1 MLVRILKAWYKL
13 FLVVHIALPPSAG
26 GLSPG
31 NFYIRG
37 TKTMRELSLFVDESG
52 DKSIA
57 TRYYLLTF
65 VLHEQSDRI
74 TSKIQAYEQT
84 LAAADLPNISF
95 HSEPLLNGHDDYE
108 NLGLTQRKKL
118 LVSFNVLVQR
128 LPIQYKT
135 FLYKR
140 SEFPNIEKLAARM
153 RRDASEM
160 IADHLAYFQ
169 GFDHVKLYYDNG
181 QAIVKKALDE
191 AIYSILSKEAVV
203 KKRTTMT
210 EYRLAQVADYL
221 CTIELAAV
229 KYAAKENGA
238 TYDKFF
244 GGVGSFKKNWLKQAR
259 RKMLRS

>member
-128 LPIQYKT
+128 PPHPVQDLPLQE
-135 FLYKR
+135 KR
-140 SEFPNIEKLAARM
+140 VPK
-153 RRDASEM
+153 
-160 IADHLAYFQ
+160 H
-169 GFDHVKLYYDNG
+169 
-181 QAIVKKALDE
+181 
-191 AIYSILSKEAVV
+191 
-203 KKRTTMT
+203 
-210 EYRLAQVADYL
+210 
-221 CTIELAAV
+221 
-229 KYAAKENGA
+229 
-238 TYDKFF
+238 
-244 GGVGSFKKNWLKQAR
+244 
-259 RKMLRS
+259 